1 MTDPQVH
8 TQHWRSLADT
18 QAFAQS
24 MVRALHNKTALR
36 TAIIELR
43 GDLGAGKTTFTRYF
57 LQSLGVQGR
66 IKSPTY
72 ALVEV
77 YEIEADFSVWHF
89 DFYRFSQPCEYT
101 EAGFDDIMASPG
113 IKLMEWPEKAEG
125 LLPMPDL
132 RMNISSMDEY
142 TRTLQLQAHTPKGLA
157 WLSAMNEGKA
167 Q

>member
-8 TQHWRSLADT
+8 TQHWRSLTDT

-24 MVRALHNKTALR
+24 MVRALQNKPALR

-77 YEIEADFSVWHF
+77 YEIEPDFSVWHF
-89 DFYRFSQPCEYT
+89 DFYRLSQPREYT

-125 LLPMPDL
+125 LLPLPDL
-132 RMNISSMDEY
+132 SLHLSSVDEH
-142 TRTLQLQAHTPKGLA
+142 TRTVQIQARTPKGQA
-157 WLSAMNEGKA
+157 WLNAVNVGNA